1 MFKWLEQSY
10 GKGKQKTRLLWGKVL
25 NKKQKSKLLW
35 EKEFNIV
42 NKGLEEKQV
51 VDFVNNLMAQ
61 RSTSQQASSPALD
74 SLLKTAALHVQ
85 QMTTSIK
92 AKAEGE
98 AQTEAAAIINQAK
111 QEAEEIK
118 QRAQS
123 AAERASEDIPSAAER
138 KAGITQIETKQQ
150 ALLSLLK
157 VREEMEKEVTED
169 YRNAYSRLFSSL
181 QNLESEIR
189 NIETEL
195 KSNRAQLWE
204 SKKFELQ
211 EYEAELLRISGAS
224 ALSLE
229 TSAPI
234 EIEKEPEI
242 TSKEE
247 MKEPAQLQEEAAE
260 EEVEP
265 VQLQEKAAVSE
276 TVKATAEE
284 LLEQHPP
291 EERPEEVE
299 ARAELLKQ
307 DIQTLYTG
315 EVELAIA
322 TPVDL
327 KMVSKLYN
335 HLQTI
340 PEIRILNTGGSV
352 DRGTIITVVL
362 DKPVPL
368 IGIISKILKIEVT
381 PELSDKGGSVKE
393 KLSSLL
399 RTRKRK
405 VKRIGLI
412 LKGIL

>member
-10 GKGKQKTRLLWGKVL
+10 GKGKQK
-25 NKKQKSKLLW
+25 SKFLW

-42 NKGLEEKQV
+42 NKGLDEKQV

-74 SLLKTAALHVQ
+74 SLLKTAASHVQ

-92 AKAEGE
+92 ARAEGE

-118 QRAQS
+118 RRAQS
-123 AAERASEDIPSAAER
+123 AAERASEDIPSAAEG
-138 KAGITQIETKQQ
+138 KAEITQIETKQQ
-150 ALLSLLK
+150 ALLFLLK

-169 YRNAYSRLFSSL
+169 YRNAYSRLFSFF
-181 QNLESEIR
+181 QNLESEMR

-195 KSNRAQLWE
+195 KSNRTQLWE
-204 SKKFELQ
+204 SKKLELQ

-224 ALSLE
+224 APSLE
-229 TSAPI
+229 TPAPI

-247 MKEPAQLQEEAAE
+247 RREPAQLQEEAT
-260 EEVEP
+260 
-265 VQLQEKAAVSE
+265 VSE
-276 TVKATAEE
+276 AVKATAEE

-335 HLQTI
+335 HLQAI

-352 DRGTIITVVL
+352 ERGTIITVVL

-368 IGIISKILKIEVT
+368 IGVISKILKIEVT

>member
-10 GKGKQKTRLLWGKVL
+10 GKGKQK
-25 NKKQKSKLLW
+25 SKFLW

-42 NKGLEEKQV
+42 NKGLDEKQV

-74 SLLKTAALHVQ
+74 SLLKTAASHVQ

-92 AKAEGE
+92 ARAEGE

-118 QRAQS
+118 RRAQS
-123 AAERASEDIPSAAER
+123 ATERASEDIPSAAEG
-138 KAGITQIETKQQ
+138 KAEITQIETKQQ
-150 ALLSLLK
+150 ALLFLLK

-169 YRNAYSRLFSSL
+169 YRNAYSRLFSFF
-181 QNLESEIR
+181 QNLESEMR

-195 KSNRAQLWE
+195 KSNRTQLWE
-204 SKKFELQ
+204 SKKLELQ

-224 ALSLE
+224 APSLE
-229 TSAPI
+229 TPAPI

-247 MKEPAQLQEEAAE
+247 MKEPVQLQEEAAGS
-260 EEVEP
+260 EV
-265 VQLQEKAAVSE
+265 
-276 TVKATAEE
+276 VKATAEE

-335 HLQTI
+335 HLQAI

-352 DRGTIITVVL
+352 ERGTIITVVL

-368 IGIISKILKIEVT
+368 IGVISKILKIEVT